1 MSSIKEEAIT
11 KNDHS
16 IHLENK
22 IQDEAKAGRKD
33 SMKYETWFLIHSG
46 MKKKEDL
53 CISDLNNNLE
63 EFASKDEIWNISDET
78 KADIHDYAAWF
89 HRHSVKRER
98 ISEKEEA
105 DGFKSYTPICKKYYP
120 LIINPVGKN
129 VKKIIINALKHSF
142 FIALYAMNISLLKAK
157 LIIGNILL

>member
-1 MSSIKEEAIT
+1 MNSIKEEAIT

-16 IHLENK
+16 VHSENI
-22 IQDEAKAGRKD
+22 IQDEAKERRRD

-53 CISDLNNNLE
+53 CSISNLNNNLE
-63 EFASKDEIWNISDET
+63 EFSSKNVNRNMSDET

-98 ISEKEEA
+98 ISEEEEA
-105 DGFKSYTPICKKYYP
+105 EGFKSYTPICKKYYP

-129 VKKIIINALKHSF
+129 VKKNYNKRSETFSF
-142 FIALYAMNISLLKAK
+142 FCFTSKQN
-157 LIIGNILL
+157 